1 MMDPATLLPGAREA
15 IQGLIKA
22 TYKGGVPRSTMALVH
37 LRASQINACA
47 ADVDSGNRAARKAGE
62 TEERLW
68 SLAAWREAP
77 YYTDAERAAL
87 ALTEVMTRLADRER
101 PDAVPDDVWDEIT
114 KHYTEE
120 GRAALIL
127 RIATTNMFNRINTAI
142 RATAGST
149 NWG

>member
-1 MMDPATLLPGAREA
+1 MMNPATLLPGANEA
-15 IQGLIKA
+15 IRGLIKA
-22 TYKGGVPRSTMALVH
+22 THKGGVPRSTMTLVH
-37 LRASQINACA
+37 LRASQINTCA
-47 ADVDSGNRAARKAGE
+47 ACVDSGNRSARRAGE

-87 ALTEVMTRLADRER
+87 ALTEAMTRLADRER
-101 PDAVPDDVWDEIT
+101 PDAVPDAVWDEVT

-127 RIATTNMFNRINTAI
+127 WIATTNMFNRINA
-142 RATAGST
+142 ATRQPAGT
-149 NWG
+149 TWD